1 MRIKNRKRGKNM
13 VIKEVITINETEFNH
28 TYSDLGFYIECEG
41 VQYSDA
47 IDPIDIEREY
57 VETDNKIASIQT
69 TEE

>member
-1 MRIKNRKRGKNM
+1 M

-57 VETDNKIASIQT
+57 VETDKKIENENHL
-69 TEE
+69 EELD

>member
-1 MRIKNRKRGKNM
+1 M

-28 TYSDLGFYIECEG
+28 TYSDLGFYIECDG

-47 IDPIDIEREY
+47 IDPIDIERKY

>member
-1 MRIKNRKRGKNM
+1 M

-28 TYSDLGFYIECEG
+28 TYSDLGFYIECDG

-47 IDPIDIEREY
+47 IDPIYIEREY

>member
-1 MRIKNRKRGKNM
+1 M

-28 TYSDLGFYIECEG
+28 TYSDLGSYIECEG
-41 VQYSDA
+41 VEYSDA

>member
-1 MRIKNRKRGKNM
+1 M

>member
-1 MRIKNRKRGKNM
+1 M

-41 VQYSDA
+41 VEYSDA

>member
-1 MRIKNRKRGKNM
+1 M

-28 TYSDLGFYIECEG
+28 TYSDLGFYIECDG

>member
-1 MRIKNRKRGKNM
+1 M
-13 VIKEVITINETEFNH
+13 VIKEVIIINETKFNH

-57 VETDNKIASIQT
+57 VETDKKIENENRL
-69 TEE
+69 EELD

>member
-1 MRIKNRKRGKNM
+1 M

-47 IDPIDIEREY
+47 IDPIDVEREY
-57 VETDNKIASIQT
+57 VETDKRLKMKIV
-69 TEE
+69 

>member
-1 MRIKNRKRGKNM
+1 M

-28 TYSDLGFYIECEG
+28 TYSDLGSYIECDG

-57 VETDNKIASIQT
+57 VETDERIENENRI
-69 TEE
+69 EELD

>member
-1 MRIKNRKRGKNM
+1 M

-47 IDPIDIEREY
+47 IDTIDIEREY
-57 VETDNKIASIQT
+57 VETDEKIASIQT

>member
-1 MRIKNRKRGKNM
+1 M

-28 TYSDLGFYIECEG
+28 TYSDLGSYIECDG

>member
-1 MRIKNRKRGKNM
+1 M

-28 TYSDLGFYIECEG
+28 TYSDLGFYIECDG

-57 VETDNKIASIQT
+57 VETDEKIASIQT

>member
-1 MRIKNRKRGKNM
+1 M
-13 VIKEVITINETEFNH
+13 VIKEVIIINETKFNH
-28 TYSDLGFYIECEG
+28 TYSDLEFYIECDG

-57 VETDNKIASIQT
+57 VETDEKIASIQT

>member
-1 MRIKNRKRGKNM
+1 ML
-13 VIKEVITINETEFNH
+13 IKEVVTINETEFNH
-28 TYSDLGFYIECEG
+28 TYSNVGFYIERDG
-41 VQYSDA
+41 VEYSDA

>member
-1 MRIKNRKRGKNM
+1 M
-13 VIKEVITINETEFNH
+13 VIKEVITLNETEFNH
-28 TYSDLGFYIECEG
+28 TYSDLGFYIECDG